1 MARNASEVDNNLPYG
16 SIHALII
23 GINDY
28 PKLKH
33 LAGAVADA
41 DDVAGFLLGLGV
53 PPGQITN
60 LRNQQATRHAIITA
74 FRELTENPGI
84 CVNDP
89 ILIFYAGHGGLADA
103 PESWKQSGYDKIQV
117 IFPYDYNTKPWFMS
131 EVECIP
137 DRTIQALLNN
147 LAAAK
152 GDNITVIFDSCH
164 SASGSREDDIV
175 NPGSNRIARDPGIK
189 VTISPHIDQ
198 KLLASASLHIPEA
211 QEMSSIS
218 RGFKRPF
225 RIDQASHVHISAC
238 GSEEISWEDDGHGL
252 FTKALLEKL
261 REIKLE
267 DLSYRDL
274 AVIDLLL
281 AVKSTVLW
289 DSHVSGHLHFQDISY
304 GGWSFRVQPEGKD
317 KLILSV
323 GALAGVTLGS
333 IWELYMS
340 SDDGFCPAGRFKA
353 CKPECMHTELHA
365 VSQSDHTKA
374 AMDLYSS
381 KPGTLYARRISAGDV
396 ARLRVHFSP
405 EAHDL
410 IYSRHISAMEEEAS
424 FWWTKV
430 EALADADI
438 MAEVQTSRSPQL
450 SGAAPHQ
457 QVKLTLRDAE
467 SVEGVLEAA
476 ARWNWHLRRDSLRKE
491 ESDVDVEFLSVT
503 RSIDSTK
510 STAVGKNLINNGLV
524 EIPMQKE
531 DCYGVRIVNRGST
544 AFYIRCFYFNADDF
558 SICDLTPPCVSNSR
572 VDPELSARGTF
583 MIGDGSN
590 GGQELRFELQPSQD
604 LELGF
609 IRVFWSSE
617 PLEMNDVEQDSAF
630 KGGARAPV
638 LCYSDNSPKWGATFF
653 TLVQRR

>member
-274 AVIDLLL
+274 VTSLPKLDHQNPQCYGTHMSRVIFTS
-281 AVKSTVLW
+281 K
-289 DSHVSGHLHFQDISY
+289 ISPMADGLY
-304 GGWSFRVQPEGKD
+304 RVQPEGKD

-457 QVKLTLRDAE
+457 QVKLTLRDAVAEKYCAAKLRHGIKIRKE

-524 EIPMQKE
+524 EIPMQKKIATG
-531 DCYGVRIVNRGST
+531 Y
-544 AFYIRCFYFNADDF
+544 
-558 SICDLTPPCVSNSR
+558 
-572 VDPELSARGTF
+572 EL
-583 MIGDGSN
+583 
-590 GGQELRFELQPSQD
+590 
-604 LELGF
+604 
-609 IRVFWSSE
+609 
-617 PLEMNDVEQDSAF
+617 
-630 KGGARAPV
+630 
-638 LCYSDNSPKWGATFF
+638 
-653 TLVQRR
+653 